1 MIPDP
6 RDAPKTPLPTAPAGA
21 GPTAT
26 YVMYVRGLR
35 PYEGPRTPLPISRG
49 AHLLGFFVP
58 IPVSARFRAAVMPEA
73 DLAPFGSEHG
83 LSRPEAQCLALV
95 LDLARKLHRSV
106 YVVDVNHQERPAS
119 EIESDL
125 GDPPFPVLLR
135 PDGARLEGT
144 DSFSPRSVRRFLRD
158 A

>member
-1 MIPDP
+1 MIRLP
-6 RDAPKTPLPTAPAGA
+6 RDSEKTPLPTAPAGA

-49 AHLLGFFVP
+49 SRLLGFFVP
-58 IPVSARFRAAVMPEA
+58 ISVSTRSQAAAPPEA

-83 LSRPEAQCLALV
+83 LSGPEAQCLALV
-95 LDLARKLHRSV
+95 LDLARRNHRSV

-119 EIESDL
+119 EIESEL
-125 GDPPFPVLLR
+125 GDPPFPVLLG
-135 PDGARLEGT
+135 PDGARLVGT
-144 DSFSPRSVRRFLRD
+144 DSFTPRNVRRFLRD